1 MKHYEV
7 DINVTE
13 VDDSVGIGTDMN
25 GHTTLS
31 IPKRV
36 EIESFTIELK
46 NVFIDKKIT
55 ILENVEGE
63 SAFDIEIRGQIHKPN
78 NS

>member
-13 VDDSVGIGTDMN
+13 VDDSAV
-25 GHTTLS
+25 TT
-31 IPKRV
+31 PGRV

-63 SAFDIEIRGQIHKPN
+63 SAFEIEIRGQIHKPN